1 MREGVIIIPPTP
13 KGVLAKALKKACQ
26 EELKNFSDRP
36 KKRGKVASR
45 REKCFPCNTGQ
56 VGVCR
61 RTGVGYKIVCII
73 CETQVSLEYARE
85 SGRNLYNRGEE
96 YVADVRKKSADK
108 PLWKHI
114 REKHD
119 GRMEAEMFEHFRIE
133 LTGIFSS
140 AQRRKANEGVRIANL
155 NPNTRMNSKPKDE
168 FRQGTNIMMQPV
180 RGVGA

>member
-1 MREGVIIIPPTP
+1 M
-13 KGVLAKALKKACQ
+13 
-26 EELKNFSDRP
+26 
-36 KKRGKVASR
+36 
-45 REKCFPCNTGQ
+45 
-56 VGVCR
+56 
-61 RTGVGYKIVCII
+61 
-73 CETQVSLEYARE
+73 SLEYARE

-119 GRMEAEMFEHFRIE
+119 GRMEAEMFEHFRME

-155 NPNTRMNSKPKDE
+155 NPNTRMNSKDE